1 MLQIPGPNPKVNP
14 AATSGNVETKSNV
27 SRDPSGLNRSVL
39 QIFKKNVFGR

>member
-1 MLQIPGPNPKVNP
+1 MLQIPVQNAKANQASTALNPD
-14 AATSGNVETKSNV
+14 TKSNV